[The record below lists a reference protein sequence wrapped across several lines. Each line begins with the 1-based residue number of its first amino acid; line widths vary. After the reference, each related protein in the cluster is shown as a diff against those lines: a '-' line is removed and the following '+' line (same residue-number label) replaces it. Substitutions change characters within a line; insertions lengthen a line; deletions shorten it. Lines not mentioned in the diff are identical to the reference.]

1 MMTSTRGSG
10 ALSPLLRPRPSLAP
24 FFPFPFPFPFNPHS
38 GGPAAELA
46 GAGTELG
53 TLPLVFAFATLVK
66 VHALVDG
73 YTLCPSFP
81 GYREPQRR
89 CGGPTSAV
97 CVL

>member
-1 MMTSTRGSG
+1 MMTSTRVSG
-10 ALSPLLRPRPSLAP
+10 ALSPLLRPHPSLAP
-24 FFPFPFPFPFNPHS
+24 FFPLPLPFRFNPRS

-53 TLPLVFAFATLVK
+53 TQPLVFAFASLVK

-81 GYREPQRR
+81 GYRELQSR

-97 CVL
+97 CAL